1 MKVLLAYDGEEHSRY
16 ALDESLALAK
26 NENAAIT
33 LLSVVT
39 PDQEPSRFA
48 TGPRPHARE
57 DVAAAH
63 AYLREN
69 GVESEMKIVEGDAAD
84 TIVDEAAA
92 GGYDLLV
99 TGSRGRGPVAR
110 MLLGSVSHAVS
121 ERTPC
126 PLLVVGETHRVRVEP
141 RK

>member
-1 MKVLLAYDGEEHSRY
+1 MKVLLAYDGAEHSGH
-16 ALDESLALAK
+16 ALEECLALAR
-26 NENAAIT
+26 NEGASIT
-33 LLSVVT
+33 LLSVIT

-48 TGPRPHARE
+48 TGPRPHAQD
-57 DVAAAH
+57 DVAAGH

-69 GVESEMKIVEGDAAD
+69 GVESEMKTVDGNAAD
-84 TIVDEAAA
+84 AIVDEARA

-110 MLLGSVSHAVS
+110 VLLGSVSHAVS

-126 PLLVVGETHRVRVEP
+126 PLLVVSETHRVRVEP
-141 RK
+141 RP